1 MAEKR
6 VSVRLGVI
14 GGKEVEATFVDLG
27 NRGSAAM
34 QKLGNESEQAF
45 TKVNNASRVGGG
57 GLQNF
62 GFQVQD
68 FAVQV
73 GAGTSASQALAQQ
86 LPQLLSGFGLLGVA
100 LGTAS
105 AILIPIAGYFLS
117 AGEEAETA
125 SDKVD
130 RLTDAVGRLQDV
142 NSNFDVSGI
151 DKLIDK
157 YGELDAS
164 VVLLM
169 ERQRALAESQAMA
182 AAQDVTSGF
191 QAEFEGLFAY
201 LDEYD
206 SRLQQIMQA
215 TGATAEE
222 AQGFA
227 AIQESVFFLNE
238 EFGVT
243 IEQAQAIRDA
253 LADLNSADGIAAA
266 ADAAATLTGLLEDSS
281 FAGSDLVGQLLQAE
295 DALRQLNAE
304 GEGIGGWLGAA
315 IDWAGSLGARL
326 WDAAAAAAAVRAAE
340 VKNAPVIGGG
350 RGTSMGGPALDPY
363 GFRAQLKADE
373 AAGAAAAKRAS
384 GGGRRSGGGGGG
396 GGRSETNEL
405 EKEAERIFK
414 ATRTEAEKYAAELA
428 KLEKIKAAGL
438 ITNDTYNRQIEA
450 LGEQFGAQGNMIDQI
465 RDKLADFAK
474 EAGNIGDDIGDA
486 LVNAFDAGADAVAE
500 FVKTGKLDFSSLVTN
515 FIADLARL
523 AAQKFIFGPLA
534 KMFEGFLGG
543 LGGGGGGGLLAGI
556 LHEGGIAGSG
566 GGRRTVDPSVFAG
579 ARRYHSGGLAGDEV
593 PAILQRGE
601 RVLSKQQ
608 TRAYERGGAPTIVF
622 NVKDAASVRQ
632 SRSQIAADASR
643 ALSMGR
649 RGQ

>member
-164 VVLLM
+164 VMLLM

-182 AAQDVTSGF
+182 AAQDVTTGF

-281 FAGSDLVGQLLQAE
+281 LAGSDLVDQLLQAE

-304 GEGIGGWLGAA
+304 GSGIGGWLGAA
-315 IDWAGSLGARL
+315 IDWAGSLGTRL
-326 WDAAAAAAAVRAAE
+326 WDAAAAAAAVRGAQAATPN
-340 VKNAPVIGGG
+340 VAGG
-350 RGTSMGGPALDPY
+350 RSAGMGGPALDPY
-363 GFRAQLKADE
+363 GFRAQLKAD
-373 AAGAAAAKRAS
+373 AATAPAPRS

-396 GGRSETNEL
+396 GGARSETNEL

-534 KMFEGFLGG
+534 EMFEGFLGG

>member
-34 QKLGNESEQAF
+34 QRLGNESEQAF
-45 TKVNNASRVGGG
+45 TKVNTAARSGSS
-57 GLQNF
+57 GLQNV
-62 GFQVQD
+62 GFQIQD

-73 GAGTSASQALAQQ
+73 GAGTSATQALAQQ
-86 LPQLLSGFGLLGVA
+86 LPQLLSGFGLLGVV

-105 AILIPIAGYFLS
+105 AILIPIAGYFFS

-125 SDKVD
+125 TDKVD
-130 RLTDAVGRLQDV
+130 RLTDAVGRLQDI
-142 NSNFDVSGI
+142 NATFDVAGI
-151 DKLIDK
+151 DKLIAK
-157 YGELDAS
+157 YGELDAA

-169 ERQRALAESQAMA
+169 NRQRELAEREAITAARDAGAGFAPAFEDALEYLRQYEEGLNRIANNPGIDQAAAQVEALAIANEAVTEEFGLTIDQIQQMEAALQAMA
-182 AAQDVTSGF
+182 GADSV
-191 QAEFEGLFAY
+191 AE
-201 LDEYD
+201 
-206 SRLQQIMQA
+206 M
-215 TGATAEE
+215 
-222 AQGFA
+222 
-227 AIQESVFFLNE
+227 
-238 EFGVT
+238 
-243 IEQAQAIRDA
+243 
-253 LADLNSADGIAAA
+253 
-266 ADAAATLTGLLEDSS
+266 ADATATLTGLLEGSS
-281 FAGSDLVGQLLQAE
+281 IATTELEGNLLAAE

-304 GEGIGGWLGAA
+304 GDGIGGWLGAA

-384 GGGRRSGGGGGG
+384 GGGRRGGGGGG
-396 GGRSETNEL
+396 GGGGGARSETNEL

-465 RDKLADFAK
+465 REKLADFAK

-534 KMFEGFLGG
+534 KLFEGFLGG
-543 LGGGGGGGLLAGI
+543 LGGGGGLLAGI

-601 RVLSKQQ
+601 RVLSKQE
-608 TRAYERGGAPTIVF
+608 TRAYDRGGAPTIVF